1 MSPKELLYI
10 EDSLGHC
17 QQIKCLCNDSA
28 NSVTDPE
35 LKNLISSI
43 SQKQGARFSRFY
55 GLLNG

>member
-17 QQIKCLCNDSA
+17 KQIKCLCTESA
-28 NSVTDPE
+28 SSVTDPE

-43 SQKQGARFSRFY
+43 AQKQGDSFNRFY

>member
-17 QQIKCLCNDSA
+17 KQIKCLCTESA

-43 SQKQGARFSRFY
+43 AAKQNESFCRFFE
-55 GLLNG
+55 LLNG

>member
-17 QQIKCLCNDSA
+17 QQIKTLCAESA
-28 NSVTDPE
+28 NTVTDTE

-43 SQKQGARFSRFY
+43 AGKQNENFSRFF
-55 GLLNG
+55 GLLNA